1 MYPTLLS
8 PPERREDQQTRRPVD
23 SAATGDASNSGLLD
37 LVAYGATAKFLCAK

>member
-37 LVAYGATAKFLCAK
+37 IDVDGTPAKFLCAK